1 MKKISAVVL
10 IALFVIT
17 GCSDETTVFDV
28 ENPRIDLTIEE
39 NNTVLSNGINND
51 RNGILSIYFE
61 HEISRKSAGLLSKST
76 SDFHLNLVGQVS
88 RPEFD
93 TSSNLTATHVDYEDN
108 FAYVSYN
115 TIGQTFAGAVDVIDL
130 SNPLQPVL
138 VSRMYMHDR
147 DANVIL
153 YNNGYLYVLGSVDA
167 ARVFDATDESYIAKI
182 GVFNGV
188 IDLNDVNY
196 FYQQGNTA
204 TGITKMN
211 NAFFVSSGENG
222 VVAKYDSA
230 SFSKLNEITF
240 DDLRSV
246 ASENGRLAVLDA
258 NTGVKILDNDLNI
271 ISQINTSTNFS
282 VDAKR
287 TIALKD
293 NQLFVPEGEQGT
305 GVYNINT
312 GDLEERLP
320 ILVDP
325 DNIAFSDK
333 VTNAIAVNG
342 STTLMANGGAGLAI
356 KVTNDIV
363 DLMGVVELSGSINY
377 VVADGD
383 YVFAASGRS
392 GLQIISKIRSDES
405 KIVPEGNYSIRARH
419 SGRALALNS
428 LSTENAIDIVQQSTA
443 GEAENEQWNLEI
455 LDSGAYVIRSTY
467 SNKVFQIAPGSRYNN
482 VQQGDYEGETS
493 QQWAIEPGAE
503 DGYFYIRN
511 LSDNKYADVFGR
523 RTAAGTTVI
532 TWPFHGR
539 DNQQWQFE
547 RLDE

>member
-1 MKKISAVVL
+1 MKNVSALLL
-10 IALFVIT
+10 IALLIFT
-17 GCSDETTVFDV
+17 GCSDETTIFDA
-28 ENPRIDLTIEE
+28 ENPRVDLTIEE
-39 NNTVLSNGINND
+39 NNTVLSNGIKKES
-51 RNGILSIYFE
+51 NGILGIYFE
-61 HEISRKSAGLLSKST
+61 HEISGKSAGLLSKST

-93 TSSNLTATHVDYEDN
+93 TNSNLTATHVDYQDG

-115 TIGQTFAGAVDVIDL
+115 TIGQTFAGAVDIIDL
-130 SNPLQPVL
+130 SNPSQPVL

-153 YNNGYLYVLGSVDA
+153 YDTGYLYVLGSVDA
-167 ARVFDATDESYIAKI
+167 SRVFDATEESYIAKI

-196 FYQQGNTA
+196 FYQKGNTA
-204 TGITKMN
+204 TGITKMD
-211 NAFFVSSGENG
+211 NAFYVSSGEDG
-222 VVAKYDSA
+222 VIAKYDSA
-230 SFSKLNEITF
+230 SFSKSNEIAY

-258 NTGVKILDNDLNI
+258 NSGVKILDSDLNVV
-271 ISQINTSTNFS
+271 SQIVTSTNFS

-287 TIALKD
+287 TIALKG
-293 NQLFVPEGEQGT
+293 NQIFVPEGEQGT

-312 GDLEERLP
+312 GVLEERLP

-377 VVADGD
+377 VVANGD
-383 YVFAASGRS
+383 YVFAASGKS

-405 KIVPEGNYSIRARH
+405 KIIPEGNYIIRARH
-419 SGRALALNS
+419 SGRALALTS
-428 LSTENAIDIVQQSTA
+428 LSNADGLNIVQQST
-443 GEAENEQWNLEI
+443 GGTAENEEWNLEI

-467 SNKVFQIAPGSRYNN
+467 SNKAVQIAPGSRYNN
-482 VQQGDYEGETS
+482 VQQWEYEGEAS
-493 QQWAIEPGAE
+493 QQWAIEPAAQ
-503 DGYFYIRN
+503 DGYFYVRN

-523 RTAAGTTVI
+523 RTSAGTTII

-539 DNQQWQFE
+539 DNQQWTFE
-547 RLDE
+547 RVD

>member
-1 MKKISAVVL
+1 MKNVSALLL
-10 IALFVIT
+10 ITLLIFT
-17 GCSDETTVFDV
+17 GCSDETTIFDA
-28 ENPRIDLTIEE
+28 ENPRVDLTIEE
-39 NNTVLSNGINND
+39 NNTVLSNGIKKES
-51 RNGILSIYFE
+51 NGILGIYFE
-61 HEISRKSAGLLSKST
+61 HEISGKSAGLLSKST

-93 TSSNLTATHVDYEDN
+93 TNSNLTATHVDYQDN

-130 SNPLQPVL
+130 SNPSQPVL

-153 YNNGYLYVLGSVDA
+153 YDTGYLYVLGSVDA
-167 ARVFDATDESYIAKI
+167 SRVFEATEESYIAKI

-196 FYQQGNTA
+196 FYQKGNTA
-204 TGITKMN
+204 TGITKMD
-211 NAFFVSSGENG
+211 NAFFVSSGEDG
-222 VVAKYDSA
+222 VIAKYDSA
-230 SFSKLNEITF
+230 SFSKSNEITY

-258 NTGVKILDNDLNI
+258 TSGVKILDSDLNV

-287 TIALKD
+287 TIALKA

-312 GDLEERLP
+312 GELEERLP

-377 VVADGD
+377 VVANGD

-405 KIVPEGNYSIRARH
+405 TVIPEGNYIIRARH
-419 SGRALALNS
+419 SGRALALTS
-428 LSTENAIDIVQQSTA
+428 MSNANGIDIVQQSTD
-443 GEAENEQWNLEI
+443 GTAENEEWNLEI
-455 LDSGAYVIRSTY
+455 IDSGAYVIRSTY
-467 SNKVFQIAPGSRYNN
+467 SNKAVQIASGSRYNN
-482 VQQGDYEGETS
+482 VQQWEYEGEAK
-493 QQWAIEPGAE
+493 QQWAIEPAAQ

-511 LSDNKYADVFGR
+511 LSDNKYADIFGR
-523 RTAAGTTVI
+523 RTSAGTTLI

-539 DNQQWQFE
+539 DNQQWTFE
-547 RLDE
+547 RVD

>member
-1 MKKISAVVL
+1 MKKLSAVLL
-10 IALFVIT
+10 ITILIFT
-17 GCSDETTVFDV
+17 GCSDETTTFDV
-28 ENPRIDLTIEE
+28 ENPRVDLTMEE
-39 NNTVLSNGINND
+39 SNAVISNGIKNEN
-51 RNGILSIYFE
+51 NGILSIYFK
-61 HEISRKSAGLLSKST
+61 HEISGKSAGLLSKST

-93 TSSNLTATHVDYEDN
+93 TSSNLTATHVDYQDN

-153 YNNGYLYVLGSVDA
+153 YDSGYLYVLGSVDA
-167 ARVFDATDESYIAKI
+167 ARVFDATEESYIAKI

-204 TGITKMN
+204 TGITKMG
-211 NAFFVSSGENG
+211 NAFFVSSGKDG
-222 VVAKYDSA
+222 SIAKYDSA
-230 SFSKLNEITF
+230 SFSKSNEITF

-258 NTGVKILDNDLNI
+258 SAGVKILDSDLNP
-271 ISQINTSTNFS
+271 ISQIATSTNFS

-287 TIALKD
+287 TIALKA

-312 GDLEERLP
+312 GELEERLP

-342 STTLMANGGAGLAI
+342 NTTLMANGGAGLAI

-383 YVFAASGRS
+383 YVFAASGAS

-405 KIVPEGNYSIRARH
+405 TIIPEGNYIIRARH
-419 SGRALALNS
+419 SGRALALS
-428 LSTENAIDIVQQSTA
+428 SVSTENAIDIVQQSTV

-455 LDSGAYVIRSTY
+455 LDSGAYVIRSMY
-467 SNKVFQIAPGSRYNN
+467 SNKAFQMVPGSRFNN
-482 VQQGDYEGETS
+482 VEQWEYEGEAS
-493 QQWAIEPGAE
+493 QQWAIEPAAE

-511 LSDNKYADVFGR
+511 LSDNRYADVFGR
-523 RTAAGTTVI
+523 RTAAGTTII

-547 RLDE
+547 RVDE